1 MNFFSL
7 RNIREEK
14 EQTKWHDCKPP
25 LPLVWE
31 TSTHRTCVSLMK
43 AKDSRNSVF
52 TASPSWH
59 CDLGAVGC
67 LGWQGHAPVPDPCK
81 KAVLHPGWCM
91 PLPPASQVQS
101 CPASDCAT
109 SPALVNWSLEDRQG
123 EKMCFYSCHTCKT
136 AVTRGYA
143 GSMGFSFGLKGEIS
157 VQSGDLLQG
166 ISCRALAANPAA
178 NGAAAARRLLSPRVQ
193 SGKLALN
200 EQRKTCLATI
210 WPFASLF
217 HAPHNNSSSCNQPP
231 SVRT

>member
-1 MNFFSL
+1 MIVSLLSHWSGKQAHTEPTYLWWKPRTAGTAFSL
-7 RNIREEK
+7 
-14 EQTKWHDCKPP
+14 P
-25 LPLVWE
+25 LLLGNVTSVLWVVW
-31 TSTHRTCVSLMK
+31 
-43 AKDSRNSVF
+43 
-52 TASPSWH
+52 
-59 CDLGAVGC
+59 
-67 LGWQGHAPVPDPCK
+67 GWQGHAPVPDPCK

-210 WPFASLF
+210 WPFASLY